1 MATSSTSTSTTESQ
15 LSETWYHINLSG
27 HIANIWKA
35 VEDLSWLNYS
45 TDEKNS
51 SLEGDSA
58 NTICYNKQ
66 LENLKSTVTTL
77 EASIEAAT
85 NIPDPKRLEEF
96 TPKFTEM
103 NGLEKNLWDYLPLQ
117 AVAEAHKREGKAL
130 KRKGNKDGFESSRI
144 PQIYESSEKS
154 SEYEE
159 TYENALHYNHLIR
172 EQKPTIEERSSP
184 RTPVASL
191 PPRDSTSRA
200 PELQS
205 PTHHKKRRIGA
216 S

>member
-1 MATSSTSTSTTESQ
+1 MVELCPYS
-15 LSETWYHINLSG
+15 Y
-27 HIANIWKA
+27 A
-35 VEDLSWLNYS
+35 VDS

-58 NTICYNKQ
+58 NTVCYNRQ
-66 LENLKSTVTTL
+66 LENLKSKVTAL
-77 EASIEAAT
+77 KDAV

-103 NGLEKNLWDYLPLQ
+103 NGVEKNLWDYLPLQ

-144 PQIYESSEKS
+144 PQIYERYVKYLLLSSEKS

-205 PTHHKKRRIGA
+205 PTLHKKRRIGA
-216 S
+216 P